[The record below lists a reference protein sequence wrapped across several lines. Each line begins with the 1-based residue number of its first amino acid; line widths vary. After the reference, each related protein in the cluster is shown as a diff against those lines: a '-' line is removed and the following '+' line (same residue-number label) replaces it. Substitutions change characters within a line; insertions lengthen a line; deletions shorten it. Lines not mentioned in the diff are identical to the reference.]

1 MRCAKKK
8 AAAWARSC
16 ALAWRIWKKRRRGWK
31 PIAAPFCAA
40 TRNGCNR
47 AWWNCS
53 GHRSTKNGFCRK
65 WRARGSQR
73 HPGRTGPAECAREAF
88 SRFARPGWRGG
99 QEDGLPAAGNEP
111 RGEHP
116 AFEDLGPG
124 GRGLEGYRDRLAD
137 EVGDR
142 EIAGAG
148 AESGMSIVYIVS
160 APSGSGKSTLVNEL
174 FKMVGHLDFSISY
187 TTRPPF
193 GSERNGKEYFFVS
206 REEFE
211 AMIAADE
218 FLEHAEVFG
227 NYYGTARRF
236 LREAENRS
244 NDLLLDID
252 VQGAS
257 KIKEKIPEAVSIFIL
272 PPDRDKLEWRLRTR
286 GLDSE
291 EVIRR
296 RLDTARREIENYSKY
311 DYILVN
317 NVVEQSADELKDI
330 VLAER
335 LKKKAGR
342 NFLKKNSG

>member
-1 MRCAKKK
+1 
-8 AAAWARSC
+8 
-16 ALAWRIWKKRRRGWK
+16 
-31 PIAAPFCAA
+31 
-40 TRNGCNR
+40 
-47 AWWNCS
+47 
-53 GHRSTKNGFCRK
+53 
-65 WRARGSQR
+65 
-73 HPGRTGPAECAREAF
+73 
-88 SRFARPGWRGG
+88 
-99 QEDGLPAAGNEP
+99 
-111 RGEHP
+111 
-116 AFEDLGPG
+116 
-124 GRGLEGYRDRLAD
+124 
-137 EVGDR
+137 
-142 EIAGAG
+142 
-148 AESGMSIVYIVS
+148 MSIVYIVS

-174 FKMVGHLDFSISY
+174 FKMVRHLDFSISY
-187 TTRPPF
+187 TTRPPR
-193 GSERNGKEYFFVS
+193 GSEQNGKEYFFVS

-218 FLEHAEVFG
+218 FLEHAIVFG

-257 KIKEKIPEAVSIFIL
+257 KIKEKIPDAVSIFIL
-272 PPDRDKLEWRLRTR
+272 PPDREKLEWRLRNR

-317 NVVEQSADELKDI
+317 NLLEQSADQLRDI

-335 LKKKAGR
+335 ILR
-342 NFLKKNSG
+342 SGTKPSEEEAQRVATAQACRLERAREQVQPILASFNPQVVKST